1 MAVLK
6 TIKKPKTKAG
16 TRALKA
22 RESKQIEN
30 TKQTIFV
37 RGVKCS
43 KTIQDCMSDLKT
55 IKQPHAI
62 SYNQKNDIK
71 PFEDHGKLEFY
82 GRKNDASMFMFG
94 SHNKKRPDNIVFGR
108 LYDFNLL
115 DMIEFGVENYQSINS
130 FKNSKVTAGAKP
142 CLVFAGEEFAD
153 TTNLEMQRVKSLFID
168 FFRGDEVDNVRL
180 AGLEHVLQF
189 TSHGN
194 KVYMR
199 SYKIYLK
206 KSGLRTP
213 RIELEEIGPHLDL
226 NLRRSHLAS
235 EDLFRTACKQVKNA
249 RKKKVVK
256 NITEDVFGSKVGR
269 VHIQPQEIR
278 TIQNRKI
285 KALKETKEEKEEK
298 KAEDAA
304 KEAESKRQNNVAAIF
319 GSEMDES

>member
-16 TRALKA
+16 TRALKE

-43 KTIQDCMSDLKT
+43 KTMQDCMRDLKT
-55 IKQPHAI
+55 IKNPHTI

-71 PFEDHGKLEFY
+71 PFEDHGKLEHY

-108 LYDFNLL
+108 LYDYNLL

-130 FKNSKVTAGAKP
+130 FKNSKVTSGAKP

-168 FFRGDEVDNVRL
+168 FFRGDEVTNVRL
-180 AGLEHVLQF
+180 AGIEHVLQF

-199 SYKIYLK
+199 SYKVYLK

-213 RIELEEIGPHLDL
+213 RIELEEIGPHIDF

-256 NITEDVFGSKVGR
+256 NISEDAFGSKVGKL
-269 VHIQPQEIR
+269 HIQPQEIR

-285 KALKETKEEKEEK
+285 KALKETKEEKDEK
-298 KAEDAA
+298 RAEDAA
-304 KEAESKRQNNVAAIF
+304 QEAESKRQNNVAAIF
-319 GSEMDES
+319 GS